1 VSNYKETLNLPQTGF
16 PMKANL
22 ANREPEMLKGWEE
35 KGLYQKIREAF
46 KGRPTFILHDGP
58 PYANGDIHIGHA
70 VNKLLKDIIVKS
82 RTLDGFD
89 APYVPGWDCHGLPI
103 ELQVEKK
110 VGKPGHKVSA
120 ADFRK
125 ACREY
130 AFKQV
135 DKQRTDFKRLGVLG
149 DWENPY
155 LTMNFE
161 QEADI
166 VRSLG
171 KIAKNKH
178 IVKGSKPVHWCTD
191 CGSALAEAEVEY
203 KDKESFAIDVRF
215 RAVDQA
221 AVLAAFGDPDA
232 KGLVSVVIWTTTPWT
247 LPANQG
253 VALNAELD
261 YVLVQH
267 GDECL
272 VVADGMLEEVAQRWG
287 IDNPVAMAS
296 CKGAD
301 LEHQQL
307 QHPFYDRQVPVILGD
322 HVTLEAGTGA
332 VHTAPGHGVDDFVV
346 GQKYGLPVDNPVG
359 GNGCYV
365 EGTELFAGEHVF
377 KANEH
382 VIEVLKEHGALVKD
396 AKFTHSYP
404 VCWRHKTPIIFRATP
419 QWFIG
424 MSENGLRDAA
434 MTEIKQVQ
442 WLPDW
447 GQARIEG
454 MVENRPDW
462 CISRQRTWGV
472 PVTFLIHKDTGEL
485 HPETE
490 VLVEKVAQ
498 KVAESGI
505 QAWFDMEVSDLL
517 DSDADKYE
525 KVPDTLD
532 VWFDSGVTHACV
544 LDRRDGLSSPAD
556 LYLEGSD
563 QHRGWFQSSLLS
575 SVAMNGKAPY
585 KACLTHGFTV
595 DAQGKKMSKS
605 IGNVISP
612 QDVMKTLGADIIRL
626 WVAATDYRAE
636 MSVSNEILTR
646 TADAYR
652 RIRNTLRFLLSN
664 LNGFDPASNVVANDQ
679 LIELDRWVI
688 DRANQLQADI
698 EAAYKDYNFHVIY
711 QKILN
716 FCSSDL
722 GGFYL
727 DVIKDRQYTMA
738 ADSLGR
744 RSCQTAMYHIA
755 EAMVRWL
762 APVMSFT
769 ADEAWGFMPG
779 ERSESVFLE
788 TWYEGLSAMPDAEA
802 SRERWAKIQAVRS
815 EVSKQ
820 LEALRKEGVIGSS
833 LEADVTL
840 YADDALVS
848 VLQGLGDELRFVTL
862 TSSASLS
869 SMADKSADAVA
880 TELEGLALLAAKSAA
895 EKCPRCWHHRSDVGA
910 NAEHP
915 ELCGRCVENVAGEGE
930 ERRYA

>member
-1 VSNYKETLNLPQTGF
+1 
-16 PMKANL
+16 M
-22 ANREPEMLKGWEE
+22 
-35 KGLYQKIREAF
+35 
-46 KGRPTFILHDGP
+46 
-58 PYANGDIHIGHA
+58 
-70 VNKLLKDIIVKS
+70 
-82 RTLDGFD
+82 
-89 APYVPGWDCHGLPI
+89 
-103 ELQVEKK
+103 
-110 VGKPGHKVSA
+110 
-120 ADFRK
+120 
-125 ACREY
+125 
-130 AFKQV
+130 
-135 DKQRTDFKRLGVLG
+135 
-149 DWENPY
+149 
-155 LTMNFE
+155 
-161 QEADI
+161 
-166 VRSLG
+166 
-171 KIAKNKH
+171 
-178 IVKGSKPVHWCTD
+178 
-191 CGSALAEAEVEY
+191 
-203 KDKESFAIDVRF
+203 
-215 RAVDQA
+215 
-221 AVLAAFGDPDA
+221 
-232 KGLVSVVIWTTTPWT
+232 
-247 LPANQG
+247 
-253 VALNAELD
+253 
-261 YVLVQH
+261 
-267 GDECL
+267 
-272 VVADGMLEEVAQRWG
+272 
-287 IDNPVAMAS
+287 
-296 CKGAD
+296 
-301 LEHQQL
+301 
-307 QHPFYDRQVPVILGD
+307 
-322 HVTLEAGTGA
+322 
-332 VHTAPGHGVDDFVV
+332 
-346 GQKYGLPVDNPVG
+346 
-359 GNGCYV
+359 
-365 EGTELFAGEHVF
+365 
-377 KANEH
+377 
-382 VIEVLKEHGALVKD
+382 
-396 AKFTHSYP
+396 
-404 VCWRHKTPIIFRATP
+404 
-419 QWFIG
+419 
-424 MSENGLRDAA
+424 
-434 MTEIKQVQ
+434 
-442 WLPDW
+442 
-447 GQARIEG
+447 
-454 MVENRPDW
+454 
-462 CISRQRTWGV
+462 
-472 PVTFLIHKDTGEL
+472 
-485 HPETE
+485 
-490 VLVEKVAQ
+490 
-498 KVAESGI
+498 
-505 QAWFDMEVSDLL
+505 
-517 DSDADKYE
+517 
-525 KVPDTLD
+525 PDTLD

-722 GGFYL
+722 GGFFL

-815 EVSKQ
+815 AVSKQ
-820 LEALRKEGVIGSS
+820 LEALRKDGVIGSS

-862 TSSASLS
+862 TSSASLAP
-869 SMADKSADAVA
+869 MADKSADAVA
-880 TELEGLALLAAKSAA
+880 TEIEGLALLAVKSAA
-895 EKCPRCWHHRSDVGA
+895 EKCPRCWHHRSDVGS